1 MPIADIRAAIDAELA
16 ATPEFYDFKVLRT
29 AADGALWRVTL
40 EPDYVYAE
48 GQRPGQ
54 ASAQTL
60 LDERLEGASAWWG
73 APAKGGASVLGVVVE
88 DDQLV
93 LKDASGPPPGEGH
106 LIRIYPP
113 RFLKAVADAWS
124 DDGWAARA
132 AASWPGLAAPRAV
145 ADAPVLDGSPFRWL
159 RAAQRE
165 ALSLI
170 GVDNAF
176 LWGPP
181 GTGKTT
187 TLGVLLAEY
196 LDRKPDARVL
206 LLSTTNHAVDLA
218 TLAVDKALQ
227 KGRREALRAS
237 VQRLGSRFDAEAYAG
252 RGHLLPPA
260 GTPSS
265 QALRHCR
272 LATMTTTRAAFT
284 LKSLRE
290 VGESDEHDGRQA
302 RLDRPCHLDGDE
314 FREIGGRGDAPFDL
328 IVFDE
333 ASQVSLAHALALMPL
348 GRARLFAGDP
358 QQLSPVLRS
367 EDRLAKIWL
376 GRSPFAA
383 MPRGAPSEG
392 TAPSVAML
400 DEQSRMA
407 APIGE
412 LVSDLFYDGALRV
425 AADAVASAEWG
436 RARARALGDIPADVH
451 VKVHRVTREG
461 GWSAKDRGP
470 VRRES
475 ADAIAATV
483 AQALASGEWAPHEL
497 IVLTPF
503 RAQRALIRWR
513 LDALGV
519 DARVKVST
527 VHRAQGSE
535 APVVFFDPADGTQP
549 FLRTEEARRLLNVAL
564 SRAQAKVVIYL
575 SSADLTNEVL
585 APIVQRMRLAGD
597 AREAVPLAA
606 LAKAADF
613 PFNAKGLRVAAGRL
627 VGEVDR
633 VAPDGA
639 RLWVINEKSG
649 NEVELDAEFWRRK

>member
-1 MPIADIRAAIDAELA
+1 MPLADIRAAIDAELA
-16 ATPEFYDFKVLRT
+16 ATPEFYDFRVLRST
-29 AADGALWRVTL
+29 ADGALWRVTL

-54 ASAQTL
+54 ASAHTL

-73 APAKGGASVLGVVVE
+73 APVKGGASVRAVVVE
-88 DDQLV
+88 DDQL
-93 LKDASGPPPGEGH
+93 LLQNASAPPPDEGH

-113 RFLKAVADAWS
+113 RFLNAIADAWR
-124 DDGWAARA
+124 DDAWAARA
-132 AASWPGLAAPRAV
+132 AGCYPGLSAPSV
-145 ADAPVLDGSPFRWL
+145 NADAPSLDGSPFRWL
-159 RAAQRE
+159 RPAQRE
-165 ALSLI
+165 ALTLV
-170 GVDNAF
+170 GFRDAF

-187 TLGVLLAEY
+187 TLGVLLAET
-196 LDRKPDARVL
+196 LDRRPAARVL

-227 KGRREALRAS
+227 KGRREHLRVA

-252 RGHLLPPA
+252 RGHLIPAA
-260 GTPSS
+260 GTPSP
-265 QALRHCR
+265 QALRACR

-284 LKSLRE
+284 LKTLRE
-290 VGESDEHDGRQA
+290 LAPDGE
-302 RLDRPCHLDGDE
+302 P
-314 FREIGGRGDAPFDL
+314 PFDL
-328 IVFDE
+328 VVFDE

-367 EDRLAKIWL
+367 EDRLARMWL

-383 MPRGAPSEG
+383 MPRGDPGGRG
-392 TAPSVAML
+392 TQEAQDGQGGSPVAML

-407 APIGE
+407 EPIGA

-425 AADAVASAEWG
+425 AEDALRSEDWL

-451 VKVHRVTREG
+451 VKVHRITREG
-461 GWSAKDRGP
+461 FWSAKDRGP
-470 VRRES
+470 IRRES
-475 ADAIAATV
+475 ADAIASMV
-483 AQALASGEWAPHEL
+483 AQALAGGEWTPREF

-503 RAQRALIRWR
+503 RAQRALIRQR

-519 DARVKVST
+519 DDQVKVST

-549 FLRTEEARRLLNVAL
+549 FLKTDEARRLLNVAL
-564 SRAQAKVVIYL
+564 SRAQAKVVICL

-597 AREAVPLAA
+597 PREALPLLS
-606 LAKAADF
+606 LAKAPDF
-613 PFNAKGLRVAAGRL
+613 PFNTKGRRIAAGRL
-627 VGEVDR
+627 IGEVDR
-633 VAPDGA
+633 IAPDGS
-639 RLWVINEKSG
+639 RFWLINEKSG
-649 NEVELDAEFWRRK
+649 NEVEIDAEFWRRK